1 MQARR
6 RAQPSGTNSPSS
18 SHPRW
23 KAPSAMR
30 DLLSVPAMRPPGSPR
45 CGDLAGSIQRAAGE
59 RPPRA
64 RPQRR
69 GSPGPIP
76 NPAVKPAFA
85 ESTAAQG
92 CGRAG
97 RRARGGRFS
106 IARAAER
113 PAGPAGDP
121 VPRGPFLRL
130 WACARGPPSALGGM
144 LRAAYSAFRGR
155 RFLHAGPFL
164 VQGGACSFGCSLH
177 LQGTSPECDL
187 RTLLECE
194 TRSRG
199 SSCFLAGC
207 ELALFAAV
215 GGCVAPCFIV
225 THNASHLL
233 FVRPASME
241 YLVLS

>member
-6 RAQPSGTNSPSS
+6 RAQPSGTNGPSS

-45 CGDLAGSIQRAAGE
+45 RGVPGRLHREAAGE

-85 ESTAAQG
+85 ESTAAPG

-106 IARAAER
+106 ICAR
-113 PAGPAGDP
+113 
-121 VPRGPFLRL
+121 VPRAPRAPHAPGE
-130 WACARGPPSALGGM
+130 ARGGGPPCGPLRVLGRGPLVGRRLLTSA
-144 LRAAYSAFRGR
+144 SACLRGR
-155 RFLHAGPFL
+155 TTPVSAGY
-164 VQGGACSFGCSLH
+164 
-177 LQGTSPECDL
+177 
-187 RTLLECE
+187 
-194 TRSRG
+194 
-199 SSCFLAGC
+199 
-207 ELALFAAV
+207 
-215 GGCVAPCFIV
+215 AP
-225 THNASHLL
+225 
-233 FVRPASME
+233 
-241 YLVLS
+241 

>member
-1 MQARR
+1 
-6 RAQPSGTNSPSS
+6 
-18 SHPRW
+18 
-23 KAPSAMR
+23 MR

-45 CGDLAGSIQRAAGE
+45 TGVPGRLHREAAGE

-85 ESTAAQG
+85 ESTAAPG

-106 IARAAER
+106 SCARAAAEAGR
-113 PAGPAGDP
+113 ARGGIVSPAGPSA
-121 VPRGPFLRL
+121 L
-130 WACARGPPSALGGM
+130 WGVYARGLFCVPG
-144 LRAAYSAFRGR
+144 GR

-187 RTLLECE
+187 RTSLEFE

-199 SSCFLAGC
+199 SPCFLAGC
-207 ELALFAAV
+207 ELARFAAV

-225 THNASHLL
+225 AHIASRLL
-233 FVRPASME
+233 FIRPASME
-241 YLVLS
+241 YLALSGSTD